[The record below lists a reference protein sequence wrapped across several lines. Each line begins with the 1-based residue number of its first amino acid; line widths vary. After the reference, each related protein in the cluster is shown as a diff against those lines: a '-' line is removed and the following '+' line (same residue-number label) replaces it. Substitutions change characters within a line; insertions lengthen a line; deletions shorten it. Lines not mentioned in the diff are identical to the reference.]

1 MIQNLQDTKNILIQ
15 CFNKNDLQNK
25 EIELIKE
32 YNELKKTINDKNINN
47 NKINELTKSFEKEI
61 EKIKQY
67 VLISDYIINIFDIY
81 NMNFDFDFKNIND
94 LKSCFSLIEKENE
107 LRNQLT
113 TFGSDLSFVIDKIV
127 QFYEPEKDE
136 TQENKKEE
144 TTNKLK
150 DILEPLKISKIE
162 PDTFVE
168 ILTKVSKKIHENEHL
183 NLFMESF
190 FKYNSIN
197 FITKLNKDYINSS
210 INSFDTL
217 SENQKNDLIESI
229 KKIKNY
235 TNKEREKELVEPG
248 LKYNNEISLG
258 LSEESKAWIALFIK
272 ITKDHSN
279 ESFKSFFDDIR
290 KENKDLIGEKV
301 IKELEELSS
310 KNLIKN
316 ITNLEIYNY
325 PNSLQVIFEKLLT
338 YNIGNLTNIVDLI
351 GKLKPEQ
358 IQSVISNLIDNGLE
372 VTSTLIDSG
381 LKSLDFASFG
391 KTFVIKKTISSIWNS
406 IPDSIKENN
415 ETYKKIKKTK
425 EDIINHLKDSI
436 VKQINQ
442 TEIINY
448 LESKIGMLATSKDTL
463 LENLGNSEIKSSF
476 KVFENVGNKIINDNL
491 IDYESFQKNN
501 LEMIKDINKNVE
513 DIFGLGSKT
522 HKDLKYFQSQFLG
535 TIEEIEAE
543 IKNIENFDLD
553 IFDLNI
559 ESIYFFKKHLNEIKL
574 DPILNKDLIEIKNF
588 LLSIEKGVTPNL
600 EKLKSFINNDID
612 KLKPI
617 ISLNY
622 KEPKEGILQKHLYDL
637 KKYYLDIIQIHENKF
652 EKINS
657 SFEREVFLE
666 DLLNQIDKASTPHNK
681 KTYYLNSF
689 IAMNHNLINT
699 SEIDY
704 NNDFDSKSLL
714 LKLSKNDLEKRLEII
729 NKNESSLHL
738 KNFKTNIEVG
748 IKAIE
753 MLEDYIKLD
762 RYIKTGDIFLIKDIE
777 KFFNDSL
784 NINNLDNN
792 ELENDFIKHIKL
804 EVIGK
809 RNELK
814 KMYLEKEISKE
825 FHSDESIISKQLINT
840 HHSKWLDI
848 ISENVTTL
856 NTNNIIKQT
865 SNLNKISK
873 NLLNSLLSDKKTI
886 MDSFI
891 ENNNDYNFNI
901 KDYKNKSFNVVNND
915 RTISKFII
923 SNVAST
929 TLNYYIKGLKKDVS
943 LDEIDIG
950 MKKLILLSDS
960 NKFLNKTKN
969 ELLFDIIKEEL
980 SYENKDLT
988 YKDEQALDIIMNKNY
1003 ILKNNN
1009 ETKNEY
1015 YNDYY
1020 NTLYKEKN
1028 NITKLD
1034 EPIFN
1039 LSEFSIE
1046 ELNIINSSRYVKYYF
1061 SNLFEKSM
1069 DNSLDEYLIKS
1080 MKNNELNLNDISNE
1094 DLIYMRQESSFVTL
1108 EKSWFEYVNNGGL
1121 LLSNNNYVALY
1132 NKTVDDVEN
1141 NYLKIKQFFI
1151 DKIKINF
1158 DNTKDILF

>member
-1 MIQNLQDTKNILIQ
+1 MIQNLKDTKNILMP

-94 LKSCFSLIEKENE
+94 LKSYFVLIEKENE
-107 LRNQLT
+107 LRNKLT
-113 TFGSDLSFVIDKIV
+113 SFGSDLSFVIDKIV

-136 TQENKKEE
+136 TQKNKKEE

-217 SENQKNDLIESI
+217 SKNQKNDLIESI

-235 TNKEREKELVEPG
+235 TNKEREKELVKPG

-290 KENKDLIGEKV
+290 KENKDLIEEKV

-338 YNIGNLTNIVDLI
+338 YNMGNLTNIVDLI

-372 VTSTLIDSG
+372 VTSTLIDGG
-381 LKSLDFASFG
+381 LQSLDVASFG

-425 EDIINHLKDSI
+425 EDIINYLKESI
-436 VKQINQ
+436 SKQINQ

-491 IDYESFQKNN
+491 IDYKYLEKNKIAI
-501 LEMIKDINKNVE
+501 IKDINE
-513 DIFGLGSKT
+513 TIE
-522 HKDLKYFQSQFLG
+522 KDLGLNSNNKNELKNFKSQFIG
-535 TIEEIEAE
+535 TFEEIEEE
-543 IKNIENFDLD
+543 IKNIENFDLE
-553 IFDLNI
+553 IFVFNI

-588 LLSIEKGVTPNL
+588 LLSIEKGITPNL
-600 EKLKSFINNDID
+600 EKLKSFINNDIE

-622 KEPKEGILQKHLYDL
+622 KEPKEEIVQKHLYDL
-637 KKYYLDIIQIHENKF
+637 KTYYLDIIQIHENKF

-714 LKLSKNDLEKRLEII
+714 LKLSKNDLEKRLEP
-729 NKNESSLHL
+729 S
-738 KNFKTNIEVG
+738 
-748 IKAIE
+748 
-753 MLEDYIKLD
+753 
-762 RYIKTGDIFLIKDIE
+762 
-777 KFFNDSL
+777 
-784 NINNLDNN
+784 
-792 ELENDFIKHIKL
+792 
-804 EVIGK
+804 
-809 RNELK
+809 
-814 KMYLEKEISKE
+814 
-825 FHSDESIISKQLINT
+825 
-840 HHSKWLDI
+840 
-848 ISENVTTL
+848 
-856 NTNNIIKQT
+856 
-865 SNLNKISK
+865 
-873 NLLNSLLSDKKTI
+873 
-886 MDSFI
+886 
-891 ENNNDYNFNI
+891 
-901 KDYKNKSFNVVNND
+901 
-915 RTISKFII
+915 
-923 SNVAST
+923 
-929 TLNYYIKGLKKDVS
+929 
-943 LDEIDIG
+943 
-950 MKKLILLSDS
+950 
-960 NKFLNKTKN
+960 
-969 ELLFDIIKEEL
+969 LFD
-980 SYENKDLT
+980 
-988 YKDEQALDIIMNKNY
+988 
-1003 ILKNNN
+1003 
-1009 ETKNEY
+1009 
-1015 YNDYY
+1015 
-1020 NTLYKEKN
+1020 
-1028 NITKLD
+1028 
-1034 EPIFN
+1034 
-1039 LSEFSIE
+1039 
-1046 ELNIINSSRYVKYYF
+1046 YV
-1061 SNLFEKSM
+1061 
-1069 DNSLDEYLIKS
+1069 DN
-1080 MKNNELNLNDISNE
+1080 
-1094 DLIYMRQESSFVTL
+1094 
-1108 EKSWFEYVNNGGL
+1108 GAL
-1121 LLSNNNYVALY
+1121 LLSNINYVAVYDKKL
-1132 NKTVDDVEN
+1132 DDVEN

-1158 DNTKDILF
+1158 DNSKDILF